1 MNRSD
6 SGFLL
11 LTRVGF
17 AARGL
22 MYLLVAYF
30 AMRLGRAEDAGEA
43 LAHLR
48 EGPGVAMLAGM
59 ALGFIA
65 YGVWRL
71 VDAGFDVENRGNG
84 IKGAGVRLAHAGSGL
99 IHLLLGFKAI
109 RLALGDSGAKGGSS
123 EAAESGAATAMS
135 LPGGDLLLIAAA
147 AILLAIAANQLIKA
161 ARRRFLRHLTP
172 EAQRKLWVILLG
184 VAGYA
189 ARGILFATAAWLVYR
204 SQAEHSPA
212 AAGGLGDALTN
223 LPGLFRTLA
232 AAGLAMFGAY
242 SLVEARYRVIP
253 NPHVGKRVARAAG
266 R

>member
-1 MNRSD
+1 
-6 SGFLL
+6 
-11 LTRVGF
+11 
-17 AARGL
+17 
-22 MYLLVAYF
+22 MYLLVGYF
-30 AMRLGRAEDAGEA
+30 AVRLGRAEDAGEA

-48 EGPGVAMLAGM
+48 SGPAVAMLAAM
-59 ALGFIA
+59 ALGFGA
-65 YGVWRL
+65 YGIWRL

-84 IKGAGVRLAHAGSGL
+84 AKGLFIRLAHAGSGL
-99 IHLLLGFKAI
+99 IHL
-109 RLALGDSGAKGGSS
+109 ALGYKAVRLVLGDQGARGGSS
-123 EAAESGAATAMS
+123 ETAESGAATAMT

-147 AILLAIAANQLIKA
+147 AILLGVAANQFIHA

-172 EAQRKLWVILLG
+172 GAQRKPWVILLG

-204 SQAEHSPA
+204 SEIEQSPA

-223 LPGLFRTLA
+223 LPGLFGTLA

-242 SLVEARYRVIP
+242 SLVEARYRVIRD
-253 NPHVGKRVARAAG
+253 PHLVRRVARAAG

>member
-1 MNRSD
+1 MNRGD

-11 LTRVGF
+11 LTRIGF

-30 AMRLGRAEDAGEA
+30 AVRLGRAEDAGEA

-48 EGPGVAMLAGM
+48 TGPGFAMLAGM
-59 ALGFIA
+59 ALGFVA
-65 YGVWRL
+65 YGIWRL
-71 VDAGFDVENRGNG
+71 VDAGFDVEGLGNG
-84 IKGAGVRLAHAGSGL
+84 VKGAGVRLAHAGSGF
-99 IHLLLGFKAI
+99 IHLWLGFKTI
-109 RLALGDSGAKGGSS
+109 RLALGDAAAKGGSS
-123 EAAESGAATAMS
+123 EAAESGAATAMT

-147 AILLAIAANQLIKA
+147 AILLAVAANQLVKA

-172 EAQRKLWVILLG
+172 AAQRKPWVIFLG

-189 ARGILFATAAWLVYR
+189 ARGLLFATAAWLLYR

-223 LPGLFRTLA
+223 LPGLFRILA

-242 SLVEARYRVIP
+242 SLIEARYRVIRDP
-253 NPHVGKRVARAAG
+253 QVVHRVARVAG